1 MTRPVAPEDLFRF
14 RFVVAA
20 DLSPDGSRVVFAQTR
35 IAPGEEEDDEEVEH
49 SDLHLLEVASGEVR
63 RLTFNDST
71 NTAPA
76 ISPDGSSVAFMS
88 TRTEKPQL
96 WLLPLDGGEARK
108 LTDLAQGVGGGPVWA
123 PDGSKIAFTAGPQEE
138 PRKPERPYRIDR
150 TVWRFDE
157 IGVIDDAVQD
167 VYVLDIT
174 DDSPEPRRLTDDRYI
189 NSQPKWSTDGQSLV
203 YVASHDPESHE
214 LMSRLRRVDL
224 EGEVTDLTEPD
235 GLVATHAPLSDGR
248 VVYVLDFELDKV
260 VGSRP
265 SLYVLDPATGT
276 RIRRGADIEG
286 HIEGGIQGDNPGSRL
301 GVGQLLLTD
310 GDRDAVVRVQTGGE
324 IALVKIALDG
334 DESHTV
340 VADGPRVCTPVAARG
355 RKLLFGAF
363 GFTEPGDLY
372 LADLE
377 TGEEQRLTRLND
389 DVLSELA
396 LPTVVPLSFSSI
408 DGAPVE
414 GWFLQPAG
422 SEAALPTLLNIHG
435 GPHAGWGAHFN
446 FDNLMFTG
454 AGYGVLLVNHRAS
467 TGYGD
472 AFATAIRGDWGN
484 LDYAD
489 LMAGVDYAIEQGA
502 GRPGAARRLR
512 HLGRRQPDGLDHRAH
527 RPLQGRLPGEPGLQ
541 LVLDVR
547 HERRRSRLQRPRARR
562 HAVRGRGRLP
572 ALLADHLRAPL
583 HDARPCSCSTR
594 ATTAARPSRRS
605 SSSPSCAS
613 TACRRRCCAS
623 RTRRTA
629 DPYDRADRP
638 PTRPERSAARLD
650 EPLRARRAGRD
661 GATDRPPPRPPK
673 GIESARCLYE
683 TAARRSAKPGSSAQS
698 RSTSARSTAMT
709 LPKVSARTRADRVPS
724 SERSARSPTTEPGPS
739 SRVPSGASTTIFP
752 SSTR

>member
-1 MTRPVAPEDLFRF
+1 MTRAIAPDDLFRL

-35 IAPGEEEDDEEVEH
+35 IAPGEKEDDDEIEH
-49 SDLHLLEVASGEVR
+49 ADLHLLEVESGEVR

-96 WLLPLDGGEARK
+96 WLLPLDGGEPRK
-108 LTDLAQGVGGGPVWA
+108 LTDLAQGVGGGPVWS

-167 VYVLDIT
+167 VYVIDAADHT
-174 DDSPEPRRLTDDRYI
+174 AEPRRLTDDRFI
-189 NSQPKWSTDGQSLV
+189 NSQPKWSADGQSLV

-235 GLVATHAPLSDGR
+235 GLVAAHAPLSDGR

-260 VGSRP
+260 IGSRAP
-265 SLYVLDPATGT
+265 LYVLDPATET
-276 RIRRGADIEG
+276 RVRRGKDIEG

-301 GVGQLLLTD
+301 SAGQLLLTD
-310 GDRDAVVRVQTGGE
+310 GDRGAVVSVQTGGE
-324 IALVKIALDG
+324 IALVSVALEG

-372 LADLE
+372 LADLD
-377 TGEEQRLTRLND
+377 TGEEHRLTRLND

-414 GWFLQPAG
+414 GWFLQPA
-422 SEAALPTLLNIHG
+422 EADGPLPTVLNIHG

-489 LMAGVDYAIEQGA
+489 LMAGVDHAIEEDLADTDRLGVCGISGGGNLTGWIIGHTDRFKAACPENPVFNWFSMYGTSDVGA
-502 GRPGAARRLR
+502 DFSVRELGGTPYDAEDVYRRCSPITYADRCTTPTLFLQHESDNRCPPEQTEQFFTVLR
-512 HLGRRQPDGLDHRAH
+512 VNGVPAEMLRFPNTSHSGSVRGPIGHRRAQNEALLDWMNRY
-527 RPLQGRLPGEPGLQ
+527 
-541 LVLDVR
+541 VLD
-547 HERRRSRLQRPRARR
+547 A
-562 HAVRGRGRLP
+562 AV
-572 ALLADHLRAPL
+572 
-583 HDARPCSCSTR
+583 
-594 ATTAARPSRRS
+594 
-605 SSSPSCAS
+605 
-613 TACRRRCCAS
+613 
-623 RTRRTA
+623 
-629 DPYDRADRP
+629 
-638 PTRPERSAARLD
+638 
-650 EPLRARRAGRD
+650 
-661 GATDRPPPRPPK
+661 
-673 GIESARCLYE
+673 ESAEER
-683 TAARRSAKPGSSAQS
+683 AAAAPA
-698 RSTSARSTAMT
+698 
-709 LPKVSARTRADRVPS
+709 
-724 SERSARSPTTEPGPS
+724 
-739 SRVPSGASTTIFP
+739 
-752 SSTR
+752 